1 MRGYVF
7 YYRNLTFNKYLPLS
21 EFVHLSMHASNGAAF
36 SSDLLT
42 TFESEISEMSL
53 ILLVWYY
60 LKCLNRVT
68 QLNN

>member
-21 EFVHLSMHASNGAAF
+21 VFVHLSMHASNGAAF
-36 SSDLLT
+36 SSDLLI